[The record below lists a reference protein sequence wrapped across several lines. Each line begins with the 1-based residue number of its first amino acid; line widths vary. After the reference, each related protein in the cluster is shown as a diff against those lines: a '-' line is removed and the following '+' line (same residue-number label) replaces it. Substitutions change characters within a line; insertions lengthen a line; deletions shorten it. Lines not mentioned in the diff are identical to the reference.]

1 MEKSANQKFSKEQM
15 ELFRQVFNYLDKSK
29 RGIVYPEYFGEL
41 LRVSGF
47 NPTEAEIADLKSKY
61 GNQRG
66 ITFDDYITL
75 ISGLDCIVTEADI
88 RKAFKV
94 FDKYNDGK
102 IKVDLLRS
110 VLSKVGEPLS
120 EKEFESFIQMMNLKD
135 KDFVDYNDL
144 CKVLASYDM

>member
-1 MEKSANQKFSKEQM
+1 M
-15 ELFRQVFNYLDKSK
+15 
-29 RGIVYPEYFGEL
+29 
-41 LRVSGF
+41 
-47 NPTEAEIADLKSKY
+47 
-61 GNQRG
+61 
-66 ITFDDYITL
+66 
-75 ISGLDCIVTEADI
+75 TEADI

>member
-1 MEKSANQKFSKEQM
+1 MS
-15 ELFRQVFNYLDKSK
+15 RQSPV
-29 RGIVYPEYFGEL
+29 
-41 LRVSGF
+41 
-47 NPTEAEIADLKSKY
+47 
-61 GNQRG
+61 
-66 ITFDDYITL
+66 
-75 ISGLDCIVTEADI
+75 VTEADI

>member
-1 MEKSANQKFSKEQM
+1 MG
-15 ELFRQVFNYLDKSK
+15 RQSPV
-29 RGIVYPEYFGEL
+29 
-41 LRVSGF
+41 
-47 NPTEAEIADLKSKY
+47 
-61 GNQRG
+61 
-66 ITFDDYITL
+66 
-75 ISGLDCIVTEADI
+75 VTEADI
-88 RKAFKV
+88 REAFKV